1 MLDFRFHKRESGGLT
16 LSRRDK
22 TCHFVDPHPVD
33 SGRRNFL
40 IRCCQGASA
49 ALIPASLRDLAFS
62 LDPHNASPEGE
73 FHLHPHYRT
82 QTPLDATLLKVK
94 AGLDEFVTEQYADK
108 IAAILAEWSDSLLR
122 SPQDVKAVEGV
133 LAPSF
138 LGSSRRP
145 QDSRLLRPGPALETR
160 QLKFGYQSSLGRD
173 AFLQEL
179 RSDLGTF
186 SKILTAEFQ
195 VTSINAGAS
204 SPSAVQGPGRSSPTT
219 YSPLRGA
226 ADTGDSPS
234 PRADGPIRH
243 L

>member
-1 MLDFRFHKRESGGLT
+1 MRMLDFRFHEHESGGLT

-22 TCHFVDPHPVD
+22 TRHLVDPHPVD
-33 SGRRNFL
+33 PGRRNFL
-40 IRCCQGASA
+40 IRCYQGASA
-49 ALIPASLRDLAFS
+49 ALIPASLRGLAFS

-82 QTPLDATLLKVK
+82 QIPLDATLLKVK

-122 SPQDVKAVEGV
+122 SPQDVRAVEGV

-145 QDSRLLRPGPALETR
+145 QDSRLLRPGPALEAR
-160 QLKFGYQSSLGRD
+160 QLKFAYQISLARD

-179 RSDLGTF
+179 RSDLSTF
-186 SKILTAEFQ
+186 SKIVTAEFQ
-195 VTSINAGAS
+195 VTSIRANALPVALAYAPPQLQTRVRYEFVGS
-204 SPSAVQGPGRSSPTT
+204 GHDFHREQRV
-219 YSPLRGA
+219 
-226 ADTGDSPS
+226 
-234 PRADGPIRH
+234 
-243 L
+243 